1 MARPGEYAEEARDR
15 ADDALEAALADLESE
30 PRCAACSS
38 TADFFLFEPERV
50 ATFVCW
56 EHVSPVSAV
65 VAAEDPPDRPIA
77 VPLSEDFR

>member
-1 MARPGEYAEEARDR
+1 MARPGEYAAEARDR
-15 ADDALEAALADLESE
+15 ADEALEAALADHEAE

-38 TADFFLFEPERV
+38 TADFFLYEPERV

-65 VAAEDPPDRPIA
+65 VADEEPADRPLAI
-77 VPLSEDFR
+77 PLSEEFS